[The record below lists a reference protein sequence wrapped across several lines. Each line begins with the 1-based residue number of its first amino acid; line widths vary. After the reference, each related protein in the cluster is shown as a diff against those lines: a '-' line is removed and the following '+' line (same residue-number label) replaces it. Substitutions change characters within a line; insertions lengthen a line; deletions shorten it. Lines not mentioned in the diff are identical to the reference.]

1 MAVASYRSTCGHSCL
16 KPYLSDVHYLQ
27 RCSNAQEC
35 SRLGRNILNVKGKPH
50 PNLKPNCSPN
60 TNLTLTPKPK
70 VWKLLKKEKKKW
82 SYELKCATIIA
93 KTKVIKVRA
102 EPKAFGAT
110 DLKHICCAATS
121 VPLE

>member
-60 TNLTLTPKPK
+60 TNLTLTPKPESLETFEK
-70 VWKLLKKEKKKW
+70 RKEKVV
-82 SYELKCATIIA
+82 L
-93 KTKVIKVRA
+93 
-102 EPKAFGAT
+102 
-110 DLKHICCAATS
+110 
-121 VPLE
+121 